1 MRTPVLWQL
10 NWSLI
15 YIWIALGSAAG
26 GVGRYLLQGWAARAI
41 GATFPWGTL
50 FVNIIGCTFIGF
62 FGTMTAPEGRWLVAS
77 TTRQFVMVGVCG
89 GFTTFSSFSLETL
102 NLARAGE
109 PGRALAYVAASLFIC
124 LLGVWAGYAA
134 ALEMSR

>member
-1 MRTPVLWQL
+1 MVYL
-10 NWSLI
+10 
-15 YIWIALGSAAG
+15 WIAIGSALG
-26 GVGRYLLQGWAARAI
+26 GVGRDGLQGVAARLF

-50 FVNIIGCTFIGF
+50 IVNILGCTFIGWF
-62 FGTMTAPEGRWLVAS
+62 ATVTSPDGRIFLGTTA
-77 TTRQFVMVGVCG
+77 RQFVMVGICG

-109 PGRALAYVAASLFIC
+109 PARAIGYVLGSVLVC
-124 LLGVWAGYAA
+124 LLGVWLGSVA